1 MADVRVTLHDAQME
15 IFQSPARFKVASC
28 GRRFGKSYLA
38 AWILMI
44 KALQQPQEGGKD
56 VFYIAPTFQQAKDIM
71 WAILK
76 EIGKDVIKSTHENT
90 ATVTLIN
97 DRKIYLKGSDR
108 PDTLRGVGLAYV
120 VMDEYAS
127 MKSEVWEL
135 IIRPTLADV
144 KGGALFIG
152 TPSGKNHFY
161 QLWLEASSEESKEW
175 EAFQFNSTDNSFL
188 DPGEIQA
195 AKNNM
200 STQAF
205 RQEFEAT
212 FESFSGGVFKEEWV
226 KYVGEEYFTDDQK
239 VSGHY
244 VISVDPAGFEQAHR
258 DRGLKSSK
266 LDETAISVVKI
277 SQDEWYV
284 KDILHGRWGIKET
297 ATTILDAAEEVKATT
312 VGIEAG
318 ALKNAIMPYL
328 EDEMRMRGRWVNITD
343 VTHGGKKKQDRI
355 VWALQGRMEHG
366 KIKLRKAD
374 WNHAFVSQ
382 MLDFPSPLSHDDLLD
397 SLAYIDQVSVADF
410 AQSIDLEEYEPID
423 VIAGY

>member
-1 MADVRVTLHDAQME
+1 MTDLNVTLHDAQME
-15 IFQSPARFKVASC
+15 IFTSPKRFKIASC

-38 AWILMI
+38 AWVLII
-44 KALQQPQEGGKD
+44 NALKSDSKD
-56 VFYIAPTFQQAKDIM
+56 VFYVAPTFQQAKDIL
-71 WAILK
+71 WSILK
-76 EIGKDVIKSTHENT
+76 SIGKDVIKAAHENT
-90 ATVTLIN
+90 ATLTLVN

-127 MKSEVWEL
+127 MKQEVWEMIL
-135 IIRPTLADV
+135 RPTLADI

-152 TPSGKNHFY
+152 TPAGKNHFY
-161 QLWLEASSEESKEW
+161 QLWLDAQKEEYKKEW
-175 EAFQFNSTDNSFL
+175 EAFQFNSTDNPFL
-188 DPGEIQA
+188 DPLEIEA
-195 AKNNM
+195 ARNTM

-212 FESFSGGVFKEEWV
+212 FETFSGGIFKEEWLQ
-226 KYVGEEYFTDDQK
+226 YVDDDEFDDKKAKAQ
-239 VSGHY
+239 GHF
-244 VISVDPAGFEQAHR
+244 VISVDPAGFEKAQK

-277 SQDEWYV
+277 AQDEWLV

-297 ATTILDAAEEVKATT
+297 ATKILDAAEDVQATT
-312 VGIEAG
+312 VGIESG

-328 EDEMRMRGRWVNITD
+328 EDEMRMRGRWINITD
-343 VTHGGKKKQDRI
+343 VTHGGKRKQDRI

-366 KIKLRKAD
+366 KIKFRKAD
-374 WNHAFVSQ
+374 WNKHFIRQ

-397 SLAYIDQVSVADF
+397 SLAYIDQVSVSDF
-410 AQSIDLEEYEPID
+410 AQSIELEEWKPLD
-423 VIAGY
+423 NLSGY

>member
-1 MADVRVTLHDAQME
+1 MTDLNVTLHDAQME
-15 IFQSPARFKVASC
+15 IFTSPKRFKIASC

-38 AWILMI
+38 AWVLII
-44 KALQQPQEGGKD
+44 NALKSDSKD
-56 VFYIAPTFQQAKDIM
+56 VFYVAPTFQQAKDIL
-71 WAILK
+71 WSILK
-76 EIGKDVIKSTHENT
+76 SIGKDVIKAAHENT
-90 ATVTLIN
+90 ATLTLIN

-127 MKSEVWEL
+127 MKQEVWEMIL
-135 IIRPTLADV
+135 RPTLADI

-152 TPSGKNHFY
+152 TPAGKNHFY
-161 QLWLEASSEESKEW
+161 QLWLDAQKEEYKKEW
-175 EAFQFNSTDNSFL
+175 EAFQFNSTDNPFL
-188 DPGEIQA
+188 DPLEIEA
-195 AKNNM
+195 ARNTM

-212 FESFSGGVFKEEWV
+212 FETFSGGIFKEEWLQ
-226 KYVGEEYFTDDQK
+226 YVDDDEFDDKKAKAQ
-239 VSGHY
+239 GHF
-244 VISVDPAGFEQAHR
+244 VISVDPAGFEKAQK

-277 SQDEWYV
+277 SQDEWLV

-297 ATTILDAAEEVKATT
+297 ATKILDAAEDVQATT
-312 VGIEAG
+312 VGIESG

-328 EDEMRMRGRWVNITD
+328 EDEMRMRGRWINITD
-343 VTHGGKKKQDRI
+343 VTHGGKRKQDRI

-366 KIKLRKAD
+366 KIKFRKAD
-374 WNHAFVSQ
+374 WNKHFIGQ

-397 SLAYIDQVSVADF
+397 SLAYIDQVSVSDF
-410 AQSIDLEEYEPID
+410 AQSIELEEWEPFD
-423 VIAGY
+423 NLSGY

>member
-1 MADVRVTLHDAQME
+1 MTDLNVTLHDAQME
-15 IFQSPARFKVASC
+15 IFTSPKRFKIASC

-38 AWILMI
+38 AWVLII
-44 KALQQPQEGGKD
+44 NALKSDSKD
-56 VFYIAPTFQQAKDIM
+56 VFYVAPTFQQAKDIL
-71 WAILK
+71 WSILK
-76 EIGKDVIKSTHENT
+76 TIGKDVIKAAHENT
-90 ATVTLIN
+90 ATLTLVN

-127 MKSEVWEL
+127 MKQEVWEMIL
-135 IIRPTLADV
+135 RPTLADI

-152 TPSGKNHFY
+152 TPAGKNHFY
-161 QLWLEASSEESKEW
+161 QLWLDAQKEEYKKEW
-175 EAFQFNSTDNSFL
+175 EAFQFNSTDNPFL
-188 DPGEIQA
+188 DPLEIEA
-195 AKNNM
+195 ARNTM

-212 FESFSGGVFKEEWV
+212 FETFSGGIFKEEWLQ
-226 KYVGEEYFTDDQK
+226 YVDDDEFDDKKAKAQ
-239 VSGHY
+239 GHF
-244 VISVDPAGFEQAHR
+244 VISVDPAGFEKAQK

-277 SQDEWYV
+277 SQDEWLV

-297 ATTILDAAEEVKATT
+297 ATKILNAAEDVQATT
-312 VGIEAG
+312 VGIESG

-328 EDEMRMRGRWVNITD
+328 EDEMRMRGRWINITD
-343 VTHGGKKKQDRI
+343 VTHGGKRKQDRI

-366 KIKLRKAD
+366 KIKFRKAD
-374 WNHAFVSQ
+374 WNKHFIGQ

-397 SLAYIDQVSVADF
+397 SLAYIDQVSVSDF
-410 AQSIDLEEYEPID
+410 AQSIELEEWEPFD
-423 VIAGY
+423 NLSGY

>member
-1 MADVRVTLHDAQME
+1 MAELKVSLHDAQME
-15 IFQSPARFKVASC
+15 IFRSPKRFKVASC

-38 AWILMI
+38 AWVLII
-44 KALQQPQEGGKD
+44 KALQSPSKD
-56 VFYIAPTFQQAKDIM
+56 VFYVAPTFQQAKDIL

-76 EIGKDVIKSTHENT
+76 DVGRDVIKSAHENT
-90 ATVTLIN
+90 ATLTLIN

-120 VMDEYAS
+120 VMDEYAD
-127 MKSEVWEL
+127 MKPEVWEMIL
-135 IIRPTLADV
+135 RPTLADV

-152 TPSGKNHFY
+152 TPAGKNHFY
-161 QLWLEASSEESKEW
+161 KLWIDAQIDENQNDW
-175 EAFQFNSTDNSFL
+175 EAFQFNSTDNTFL
-188 DPGEIQA
+188 DPSEIND
-195 AKNNM
+195 AKRSM

-212 FESFSGGVFKEEWV
+212 FESFSGGVFKEEWI
-226 KYVGEEYFTDDQK
+226 KYSDDDVFDQSSK
-239 VSGHY
+239 TQGSY
-244 VISVDPAGFEQAHR
+244 VISVDPAGFEKADK

-277 SQDEWYV
+277 CGDEWHV

-297 ATTILDAAEEVKATT
+297 AEKILDAAEEVEAIT

-318 ALKNAIMPYL
+318 ALKNAIMPYI
-328 EDEMRMRGRWVNITD
+328 EDLMRIRGRWVNITD
-343 VTHGGKKKQDRI
+343 VSHGGKRKQDRI

-366 KIKLRKAD
+366 KLLFRKAD
-374 WNHAFVSQ
+374 WNHDFITQ

-397 SLAYIDQVSVADF
+397 SLAYIDQVSVVDF
-410 AQSIDLEEYEPID
+410 AQSIELEDWDPID
-423 VIAGY
+423 EYTGY

>member
-1 MADVRVTLHDAQME
+1 MTDLNVSLHDAQME
-15 IFQSPARFKVASC
+15 IFRSPKRFKVASC

-38 AWILMI
+38 AWVLII
-44 KALQQPQEGGKD
+44 KALQSKDKD
-56 VFYIAPTFQQAKDIM
+56 VFYVAPTFQQAKDIL

-76 EIGKDVIKSTHENT
+76 DVGKDVIKAAHENT
-90 ATVTLIN
+90 ATLTLIN

-127 MKSEVWEL
+127 MKPEVWEMIL
-135 IIRPTLADV
+135 RPTLADV

-152 TPSGKNHFY
+152 TPAGKNHFY
-161 QLWLEASSEESKEW
+161 KLWIDAQIDENQNDW
-175 EAFQFNSTDNSFL
+175 EAFQFNSTDNTFL
-188 DPGEIQA
+188 DPSEIND
-195 AKNNM
+195 AKRSM

-212 FESFSGGVFKEEWV
+212 FESFSGGVFKEEWI
-226 KYVGEEYFTDDQK
+226 KYSDDDVFDQSSK
-239 VSGHY
+239 TQGSY
-244 VISVDPAGFEQAHR
+244 VISVDPAGFEKADK

-277 SQDEWYV
+277 CGDEWHV

-297 ATTILDAAEEVKATT
+297 AEKILDAAEEVEAIT

-318 ALKNAIMPYL
+318 ALKNAIMPYI
-328 EDEMRMRGRWVNITD
+328 EDLMRIRGRWVNITD
-343 VTHGGKKKQDRI
+343 VSHGGKRKQDRI

-366 KIKLRKAD
+366 KLLFRKAD
-374 WNHAFVSQ
+374 WNHDFITQ

-397 SLAYIDQVSVADF
+397 SLAYIDQVSVVDF
-410 AQSIDLEEYEPID
+410 AQSIELEDWDPID
-423 VIAGY
+423 EYTGY

>member
-1 MADVRVTLHDAQME
+1 MAELKVSLHDAQME
-15 IFQSPARFKVASC
+15 IFRSPKRFKVASC

-38 AWILMI
+38 AWVLII
-44 KALQQPQEGGKD
+44 KALQSPSKD
-56 VFYIAPTFQQAKDIM
+56 VFYVAPTFQQAKDIL

-76 EIGKDVIKSTHENT
+76 DVGRDVIKAAHENT
-90 ATVTLIN
+90 ATLTLIN

-127 MKSEVWEL
+127 MKPEVWEMIL
-135 IIRPTLADV
+135 RPTLADV

-152 TPSGKNHFY
+152 TPAGKNHFY
-161 QLWLEASSEESKEW
+161 KLWIDAQIDENQNDW
-175 EAFQFNSTDNSFL
+175 EAFQFNSTDNTFL
-188 DPGEIQA
+188 DPSEIND
-195 AKNNM
+195 AKRSM

-212 FESFSGGVFKEEWV
+212 FESFSGGVFKEEWI
-226 KYVGEEYFTDDQK
+226 KYSDDDVFDQSSK
-239 VSGHY
+239 TQGSY
-244 VISVDPAGFEQAHR
+244 VISVDPAGFEKADK

-277 SQDEWYV
+277 CGDEWHV

-297 ATTILDAAEEVKATT
+297 AEKILDAAEEVEAIT

-318 ALKNAIMPYL
+318 ALKNAIMPYI
-328 EDEMRMRGRWVNITD
+328 EDLMRIRGRWVNITD
-343 VTHGGKKKQDRI
+343 VSHGGKRKQDRI

-366 KIKLRKAD
+366 KLLFRKAE
-374 WNHAFVSQ
+374 WNHDFITQ

-397 SLAYIDQVSVADF
+397 SLAYIDQVSVVDF
-410 AQSIDLEEYEPID
+410 AQSIELEDWDPID
-423 VIAGY
+423 EYTGY